1 MVACTHRDHAN
12 ILAQLGLRLVNVAA
26 RVRAPNMQAH
36 LAVLHGVFRLKKLRS
51 PAEQKRRFLL
61 WSRDPSW
68 RALWTHRRRRNG
80 NEGSAIRA
88 VWYAPG
94 PRPFQ
99 LMYD

>member
-36 LAVLHGVFRLKKLRS
+36 LPVLHGVFRLKKSEAQLS
-51 PAEQKRRFLL
+51 RREDSFCGVEIRVGVH
-61 WSRDPSW
+61 SGPIVAGVMGTKVPRY
-68 RALWTHRRRRNG
+68 ALFGMPR
-80 NEGSAIRA
+80 
-88 VWYAPG
+88 APG
-94 PRPFQ
+94 PF